1 MAAPERPRTAAAAKG
16 GAAVPDPAAE
26 LHTAEA
32 EMAEVD
38 ALLAQIEEEL
48 ATGTGSPSP
57 GKHHELLDLKRHTE
71 LRITGPRK
79 RVKDA
84 QEAAR
89 LAEIARLAKRIDKL
103 AAAARDAAR
112 EAGGASQKAEVS
124 GA

>member
-1 MAAPERPRTAAAAKG
+1 M
-16 GAAVPDPAAE
+16 
-26 LHTAEA
+26 
-32 EMAEVD
+32 
-38 ALLAQIEEEL
+38 
-48 ATGTGSPSP
+48 
-57 GKHHELLDLKRHTE
+57 
-71 LRITGPRK
+71 RITGPRK